1 MPAMRHRGNEMI
13 HARNYSPVV
22 LSALFLQLCCLTFSY
37 AQWKPAGAKLMTRWG
52 KTVSPA
58 KVHQEYPRPQM
69 VRADWVNLNGLW
81 DYAIHPA
88 TAESPKEADGKILVP
103 FPVESSLSGVGR
115 MVGKEKRVWYRRAFE
130 IPEAWKGR
138 RVLLHFGAVDWE
150 AAVWVNGKPAGN
162 HRGGYDP
169 FTFDVTS
176 LLAPGGGSQR
186 LEVSVWDPSDE
197 GSQPRGKQV
206 SKPGGIWYTP
216 VTGIWQTVWL
226 EAVPQTFIKS
236 LQISPDVDGKLLKVA
251 IRTLGADKVTAR
263 VNIPALGV
271 SGEGASGSAIEVGL
285 KEFELWSPGNPK
297 LYDLEVELLSGG
309 KTVDRVESYFGMRKI
324 SLGKDQNGI
333 PRILLN
339 GEPLFQFGPLDQ
351 GWWPDGLY
359 TAPSDEALRYDLEIT
374 RKLGFNMVRKHVKV
388 EPLRWYYHC
397 DRMGLLVWQDMP
409 NGGVNARW
417 PLDGTELRRD
427 EGEKAQFDRELDALI
442 DTHRNQVSIVAWV
455 PFNEAWGQFDTARV
469 TRHIE
474 RKDPGRLVI
483 SASGGNDFGVGHIHD
498 IHEYPGPRRP
508 PAEAV
513 RAAVL
518 GEYGG
523 LGLPLKGHTWQN
535 EKNWGYRSFK
545 NRAELQKNYL
555 GLTRKLR
562 PMIETCLS
570 AAIYT
575 QTTDVE
581 VEVNGLMSYDRE
593 VLKFDAGKLAKA
605 HQALY
610 APLRELSDAER
621 SAAYTIAYWRF
632 EDTAAGKLVP
642 HDREKR
648 DSIAVRDVS
657 GQRNHLYAYSS
668 GNAPRGGAE
677 VPAATVPRLGL
688 ENRGVLDDSIAGGG
702 ATRDLYTDYGRSR
715 THMNVINTF
724 PFNQWTVEASI
735 RPVEL
740 GRRQTIVG
748 EDGKPTEAA
757 NAPLQLEIRKDNR
770 IAIVAIDSDG
780 KVRTLASRDPVEKG
794 KWYHVAAMSDGS
806 KMRLYLVEGNRCH
819 LQGSTDFSG
828 ALINHVGTWTVG
840 RGFHAGKIALDAR
853 ALIDE
858 VRISSIALPLE
869 LLLWH
874 PSSGS

>member
-1 MPAMRHRGNEMI
+1 MI
-13 HARNYSPVV
+13 SERVRPPLLAGG
-22 LSALFLQLCCLTFSY
+22 AFLVFFCATISH
-37 AQWKPAGAKLMTRWG
+37 AQWKPAGARLMTRWG

-69 VRADWVNLNGLW
+69 VRASWVNLNGLW
-81 DYAIHPA
+81 DYAIRPA
-88 TAESPKEADGKILVP
+88 AAEDLKQADGKILVP
-103 FPVESSLSGVGR
+103 FPVESALSGVGR
-115 MVGKEKRVWYRRAFE
+115 MVGKEKRLWYRRTFE
-130 IPEAWKGR
+130 LPGNWKDR

-150 AAVWVNGKPAGN
+150 AAVWVNGKRAGS

-169 FTFDVTS
+169 FSFDVTR
-176 LLAPGGGSQR
+176 LLEPGGGSQR
-186 LEVSVWDPSDE
+186 LEVAVWDPSDE
-197 GSQPRGKQV
+197 GPQPRGKQV
-206 SKPGGIWYTP
+206 SKPRGIWYTP

-226 EAVPQTFIKS
+226 EAVPMTSIES
-236 LQISPDVDGKLLKVA
+236 LQIVPDVDGKKLKVRVEA
-251 IRTLGADKVTAR
+251 LGTEKVKAR
-263 VNIPALGV
+263 VKIPALGV
-271 SGEGASGSAIEVGL
+271 HGEGSAGSTIELGL
-285 KEFELWSPGNPK
+285 KNFEPWSPGNPK
-297 LYDLEVELLSGG
+297 LSDLEVELVSGAR
-309 KTVDRVESYFGMRKI
+309 VIDRVKSYFGMRKI

-359 TAPSDEALRYDLEIT
+359 TAPSDEALRYDLEVT
-374 RKLGFNMVRKHVKV
+374 KKLGFNMVRKHVKV

-427 EGEKAQFDRELDALI
+427 EKEKAQFDRELDALI
-442 DTHRNQVSIVAWV
+442 DSHRNQVSVVAWV

-474 RKDPGRLVI
+474 QKDPGRLVI
-483 SASGGNDFGVGHIHD
+483 SASGGNDFGVGHVHD
-498 IHEYPGPRRP
+498 IHQYPGPRRP
-508 PAEAV
+508 PAETARV
-513 RAAVL
+513 AVL

-545 NRAELQKNYL
+545 NRADLQKAYL
-555 GLTRKLR
+555 GLIDRLR
-562 PMIETCLS
+562 PMVESCLG

-593 VLKFDAGKLAKA
+593 VLKFDAGKLAEA
-605 HQALY
+605 HQGLY
-610 APLRELSDAER
+610 APLRKLSAAER
-621 SAAYTIAYWRF
+621 SRAYTVAYWRF

-642 HDREKR
+642 HDRKKR

-657 GQRNHLYAYSS
+657 GQRNHLYAYSA
-668 GNAPRGGAE
+668 GNAPRGGAA
-677 VPAATVPRLGL
+677 VPAGTVPLLGL
-688 ENRGVLDDSIAGGG
+688 ENRGVLDDSAPGGG
-702 ATRDLYTDYGRSR
+702 ATRDLYTNYGRSR

-735 RPVEL
+735 QPVEL

-757 NAPLQLEIRKDNR
+757 NAPLQLELRKDNR
-770 IAIVAIDSDG
+770 IAIVAIDSGG

-794 KWYHVAAMSDGS
+794 RWYHVAAMSDGS
-806 KMRLYLVEGNRCH
+806 KMRLYLLEGNRCH

-840 RGFHAGKIALDAR
+840 RGFHAGRIALDAR
-853 ALIDE
+853 ALVDE
-858 VRISSIALPLE
+858 VRVSSIALPLE

-874 PSSGS
+874 SPSSP